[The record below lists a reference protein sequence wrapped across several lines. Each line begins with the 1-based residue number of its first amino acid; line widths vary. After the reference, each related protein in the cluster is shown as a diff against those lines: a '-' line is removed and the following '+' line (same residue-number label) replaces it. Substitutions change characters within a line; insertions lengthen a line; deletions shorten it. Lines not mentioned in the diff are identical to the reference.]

1 MPRLRASLLVAGAGV
16 AFPGPGRQYE
26 QQSRV
31 AECPHGVALGG
42 LEDRGEPGSP
52 DGAGEVDL
60 TGDDHDVCALVDLV
74 ILQPLARGQRDEDR
88 ARLATRGVQDSRLAR
103 LYFERVQIPV
113 LNRASLRRALTPA

>member
-1 MPRLRASLLVAGAGV
+1 MPRLRVALVVAGAGV

-42 LEDRGEPGSP
+42 LEDRGEPGSS

-60 TGDDHDVCALVDLV
+60 AGDDHDVCALVDLV

-88 ARLATRGVQDSRLAR
+88 ARLATRGVQDSR
-103 LYFERVQIPV
+103 
-113 LNRASLRRALTPA
+113 